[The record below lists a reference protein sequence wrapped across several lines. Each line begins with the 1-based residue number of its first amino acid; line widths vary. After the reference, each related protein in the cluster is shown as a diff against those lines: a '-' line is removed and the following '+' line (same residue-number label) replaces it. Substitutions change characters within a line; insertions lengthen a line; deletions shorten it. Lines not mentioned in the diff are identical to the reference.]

1 MTQFVTF
8 VLLDNIVAY
17 RFLFVVRLKFVGG
30 PPRLSSFSHLFVL
43 YWFMNNF
50 QMQSAYIYIYCLKAS
65 SP

>member
-30 PPRLSSFSHLFVL
+30 SPSLSTFSHLFVR

-50 QMQSAYIYIYCLKAS
+50 QMQSAYIYCLKAS